1 MSRDAIRPTLDRAAG
16 ALSTL
21 LALDVL
27 RLCSSALNSPFLVF
41 DDNYCFLAL
50 SASVWTMGKMRDG
63 AQWLSNHYAANDY
76 YCEGEKVV
84 GTWVGKGAEISGIP
98 PKIAMIESDFCADV
112 LAKNYVMRSLRTLRR
127 RVDDGKDARRRS
139 VALVLWLI
147 EC

>member
-27 RLCSSALNSPFLVF
+27 RLCSKLPFLVF
-41 DDNYCFLAL
+41 DGNYGFLAL

-84 GTWVGKGAEISGIP
+84 GTWVSKGASSS
-98 PKIAMIESDFCADV
+98 IALQIQ
-112 LAKNYVMRSLRTLRR
+112 LQ
-127 RVDDGKDARRRS
+127 
-139 VALVLWLI
+139 
-147 EC
+147 